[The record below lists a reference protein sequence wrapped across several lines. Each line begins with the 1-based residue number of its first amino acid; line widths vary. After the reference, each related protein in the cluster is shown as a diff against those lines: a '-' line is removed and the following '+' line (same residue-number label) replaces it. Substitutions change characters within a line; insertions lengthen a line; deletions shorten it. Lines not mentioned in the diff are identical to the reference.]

1 MTAVPRRPARRS
13 RRLLVGLAAL
23 VLAAA
28 ATLASLVAVPAPP
41 PREIVLTA
49 RNMAFYLDGNP
60 TPNPTVHVRAG
71 ERVTV
76 TLRSEDAG
84 ITHDFA
90 VKAWQVGTALLS
102 GKGTVSVSFRVPE
115 APPGAQEYVCSAH
128 AVMMR
133 GKIAVQQ

>member
-60 TPNPTVHVRAG
+60 TPNPTLHVRAG
-71 ERVTV
+71 EQVTV
-76 TLRSEDAG
+76 TLRSADAG

-90 VKAWQVGTALLS
+90 VKAWQIGTELLS
-102 GKGTVSVSFRVPE
+102 GTGAVSVSFRVPDTP
-115 APPGAQEYVCSAH
+115 AVAQEYVCSAH